1 MTPEANPNLDYVPG
15 TTAGVPATSA
25 AAASPFADTH
35 SAHHDEAGLPPPVPQ
50 VGRVRVALFGLV
62 AAATVSGL
70 FLAGWSP
77 RAKQNALL
85 AEEAEKV
92 RTALPRVQT
101 MQPRQSPARTVTLLP
116 GDVEAIEET
125 TIYPRTTGY
134 VQRWLVDLGTPVE
147 AGQLLAEIS
156 TPEIDAQL
164 EQARA
169 TLAESE
175 AALERAI
182 ASANLADVML
192 RRSQSLTRQDAAPQ
206 QQLDEA
212 EGTAAVAKANVR
224 VAEATIKANKAAVQ
238 RTTELQ
244 SFSKIVAPF
253 RGTITARHIDV
264 GQLVTPG
271 NSAGQA
277 LFRIARTDVVRVF
290 LNVPQMY
297 AFSVRKDLPAEI
309 LVREKPDASFV
320 GKVVHTAAAID
331 PLTRTLL
338 TEVQIRNPDN
348 ALLTGSYVQ
357 VQLHVQRDNP
367 PLLIP
372 ASALMF
378 NADGTK
384 VAVVDA
390 AQKVRMRTVSVEG
403 DFGADV
409 GIAKGLDPADQVV
422 VNPGD
427 RMTDGLSVTVD
438 APEAN
443 MARATASRTP

>member
-1 MTPEANPNLDYVPG
+1 MKPEATPNLDYKMES
-15 TTAGVPATSA
+15 TTIIPAPAAVNPPA
-25 AAASPFADTH
+25 AARSHDL
-35 SAHHDEAGLPPPVPQ
+35 HHDEAGFPPPPPQ
-50 VGRVRVALFGLV
+50 VGKVRVAFFGLV
-62 AAATVSGL
+62 MAGIAAGMF
-70 FLAGWSP
+70 FLGWSP
-77 RAKQNALL
+77 KAKQNAVL
-85 AEEAEKV
+85 AADAERV

-101 MQPRQSPARTVTLLP
+101 MQPRQSPAQTTALLP

-134 VQRWLVDLGTPVE
+134 VKRWLVDLGTPVQ

-156 TPEIDAQL
+156 TPEVDAQL
-164 EQARA
+164 EQAKA
-169 TLAESE
+169 TLTESE
-175 AALERAI
+175 AALERAK
-182 ASANLADVML
+182 ASANLADIML
-192 RRSQSLTRQDAAPQ
+192 RRSRSLLQQNAAPQ

-224 VAEATIKANKAAVQ
+224 VAEATISANRAAVQ
-238 RTTELQ
+238 RATELQ
-244 SFSKIVAPF
+244 SFSQITAPF
-253 RGTITARHIDV
+253 RGTITARHVDV

-297 AFSVRKDLPAEI
+297 AFSVKTDLGAQI
-309 LVREKPDASFV
+309 LVREKPDASFL
-320 GKVVHTAAAID
+320 GKVAHTASAID

-338 TEVQIRNPDN
+338 TEVRINNPDN

-357 VQLHVQRDNP
+357 VQLDVQRDNP

-390 AQKVRMRTVSVEG
+390 AQKVRIRTVSVDG
-403 DFGADV
+403 DFGSDV
-409 GIAKGLDPADQVV
+409 GIAKGLGLADQVV

-438 APEAN
+438 TPVKPVAQV
-443 MARATASRTP
+443 ARN